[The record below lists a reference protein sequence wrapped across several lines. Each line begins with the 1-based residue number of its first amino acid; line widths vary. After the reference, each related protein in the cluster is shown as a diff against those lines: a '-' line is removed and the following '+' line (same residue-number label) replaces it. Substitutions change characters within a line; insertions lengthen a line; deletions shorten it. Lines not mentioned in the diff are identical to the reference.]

1 MQKAGD
7 RRDGLEATSFFHS
20 ENHQNQKRNN
30 IKGFNQPVDNMEI
43 GKNLALCL
51 QALSVTILG
60 LNFAGVR
67 PDSLPGIIRP
77 LFLVPWY
84 AYVILIAALLV
95 VVITQKEKI
104 KQKIGSTTAPVLH
117 KVDTITYQDVTWDIV
132 APPQNTLEKQ
142 ADYAKR
148 LPTIGEARIPPR
160 CPKCNVELEEKKNL
174 ILGYTW
180 KCVACGHSKRDRDSF
195 FTEAGRAE
203 KIWRGKAGAAVGAE
217 AVVAPTPEI
226 PKE

>member
-1 MQKAGD
+1 
-7 RRDGLEATSFFHS
+7 
-20 ENHQNQKRNN
+20 
-30 IKGFNQPVDNMEI
+30 MEI

-60 LNFAGVR
+60 LNFAGVK

-84 AYVILIAALLV
+84 AYVILIAVMLV

-104 KQKIGSTTAPVLH
+104 KQKIGSATVPVLH
-117 KVDTITYQDVTWDIV
+117 KVDTIAYQDVTWDIV

-142 ADYAKR
+142 ADYARR
-148 LPTIGEARIPPR
+148 LPTIGEARIPPK
-160 CPKCNVELEEKKNL
+160 CPKCGVELEEKKNL
-174 ILGYTW
+174 ILGYSW
-180 KCVACGHSKRDRDSF
+180 KCVACSFKKRSSDTF

-203 KIWRGKAGAAVGAE
+203 KIWRGKAGAAAR
-217 AVVAPTPEI
+217 AADVVVTPGTD
-226 PKE
+226 PDNLKE

>member
-1 MQKAGD
+1 
-7 RRDGLEATSFFHS
+7 
-20 ENHQNQKRNN
+20 
-30 IKGFNQPVDNMEI
+30 MEI

-60 LNFAGVR
+60 LNFAGVK

-104 KQKIGSTTAPVLH
+104 KQKIGSATAPVLH
-117 KVDTITYQDVTWDIV
+117 KVDTIAYQDVTWDIV

-148 LPTIGEARIPPR
+148 LPAIGEARIPPK
-160 CPKCNVELEEKKNL
+160 CPKCGVELEEKKNL
-174 ILGYTW
+174 ILGYNW
-180 KCVACGHSKRDRDSF
+180 KCVACGFKKRSWDTF

-203 KIWRGKAGAAVGAE
+203 KIWRGKADTAAKAAATPAPVAE
-217 AVVAPTPEI
+217 ETPEAS
-226 PKE
+226 KE

>member
-1 MQKAGD
+1 
-7 RRDGLEATSFFHS
+7 
-20 ENHQNQKRNN
+20 
-30 IKGFNQPVDNMEI
+30 MEI

-84 AYVILIAALLV
+84 AYVILIVVLLV
-95 VVITQKEKI
+95 VVVTQKERI
-104 KQKIGSTTAPVLH
+104 KQKIGSATAPVLH
-117 KVDTITYQDVTWDIV
+117 KIDSIAYQDVTWDIV
-132 APPQNTLEKQ
+132 APAQNTLEKQ
-142 ADYAKR
+142 ADYARR

-160 CPKCNVELEEKKNL
+160 CPKCGVELEEKKGL
-174 ILGYTW
+174 IYGYIW
-180 KCVACGHSKRDRDSF
+180 KCVSCGFKKRDKDSF

-203 KIWRGKAGAAVGAE
+203 KIWRAKAAAAVT
-217 AVVAPTPEI
+217 TPAGDASATDATTTQ
-226 PKE
+226 KE

>member
-1 MQKAGD
+1 
-7 RRDGLEATSFFHS
+7 
-20 ENHQNQKRNN
+20 
-30 IKGFNQPVDNMEI
+30 MEI

-77 LFLVPWY
+77 LFLIPWY
-84 AYVILIAALLV
+84 AYIILIVALLV

-104 KQKIGSTTAPVLH
+104 KQKIGSATAPVLH
-117 KVDTITYQDVTWDIV
+117 KVDTIAYQDITWDIV

-148 LPTIGEARIPPR
+148 LPTIGEARIPPK
-160 CPKCNVELEEKKNL
+160 CPKCGVELEEKKNL

-180 KCVACGHSKRDRDSF
+180 KCVSCGFKKRSRDTF

-203 KIWRGKAGAAVGAE
+203 KIWRAKAA
-217 AVVAPTPEI
+217 AVVAPAPDPIATPNTEI

>member
-1 MQKAGD
+1 
-7 RRDGLEATSFFHS
+7 
-20 ENHQNQKRNN
+20 
-30 IKGFNQPVDNMEI
+30 MEI

-67 PDSLPGIIRP
+67 PESLPGIIRP

-95 VVITQKEKI
+95 VIITQKEKI
-104 KQKIGSTTAPVLH
+104 KQKIGSATAPVLH
-117 KVDTITYQDVTWDIV
+117 KIDSIAYQDVDWDIV
-132 APPQNTLEKQ
+132 APAQNTLEKQ

-160 CPKCNVELEEKKNL
+160 CPKCGIELEEKKGF
-174 ILGYTW
+174 IYGYIW
-180 KCVACGHSKRDRDSF
+180 KCISCGFKKRNRDSF
-195 FTEAGRAE
+195 FTDAGRAE
-203 KIWRGKAGAAVGAE
+203 KIWRGRAGAAAAAGTA
-217 AVVAPTPEI
+217 APATPDA